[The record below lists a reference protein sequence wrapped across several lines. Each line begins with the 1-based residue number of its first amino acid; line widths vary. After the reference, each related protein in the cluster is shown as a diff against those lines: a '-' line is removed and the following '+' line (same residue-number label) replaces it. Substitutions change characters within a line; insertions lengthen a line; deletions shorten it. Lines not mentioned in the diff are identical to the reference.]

1 MAKSTQPL
9 QAPHWIDQ
17 LVTELLAWQQKHN
30 ISKLHVDDMKT
41 PSGRVHTGSLE
52 GVVYHDFFAKA
63 LTGKIGQSVTS
74 TYVFNDMDP
83 MDGLPSYLDPAEYEQ
98 HMGKPLFMIPAP
110 PLNEGGIDM
119 SLATTE
125 EIADFKSAANFGEFY
140 AKDFIHAFRKVGCT
154 QELIWSH
161 ELYQAGEMDEQIRTA
176 LDNVEELKKIYREV
190 AEYELPEK
198 WYPFQVICPQC
209 GKVGTTLTT
218 DWDGEK
224 VTFECQVEKVE
235 WAKGCGY
242 TGTISPFGGTG
253 KLLWKVDWPS
263 HWKTLGIT
271 IEGAGKDHTSAGGS
285 RDMANAICERVLK
298 IPAPF
303 DIPYEWILIRG
314 AKMSSSKGVGT
325 SAREFTELFP
335 PAVGRFLF
343 ANKHYNQV
351 LDFDPTSMAIP
362 DLFDLYDQGARIFWG
377 EEEGDARLA
386 RSFELAHYWNDT
398 NNQPPTTHFLPR
410 FRDLAKW
417 MQHPEMDLVE
427 EFAKI
432 KGSALTETE
441 KKVITDRMH
450 YAEIWVERYAPAEFQ
465 LRPSDELPT
474 EASQLTAEQ
483 KTFLETVHTVIN
495 EKDWNPAEL
504 QQHLFDLAKDTLG
517 ARQGF
522 QAIYL
527 AYLGR
532 TAGPR
537 AAWFLLSLSPGFR
550 ARRLEQI
557 RAVGQST
564 SNEYRFANL
573 TSDEVVSFDPG
584 FAQTYPSAV
593 VGVAIIKDIT
603 ITNSLPELEAA
614 KAQLFEE
621 LSGLTTEQINA
632 FPEVTSY
639 RRMYKEMGI
648 DWHSR
653 RPSPE
658 ALLRRLAQGK
668 ELYTVNSCVDAYNIA
683 VIRNRVS
690 VGAFDLS
697 AVQLPTVVRVAEGG
711 EQILLLGDTEPKIL
725 KAGEVSYFDQVGP
738 YNLDYN
744 YRDAQR
750 TMVTPQST
758 RILINVDGVYDITRH
773 QVEQTLAETIELIT
787 RFCGGTV
794 EMTGIVSTT

>member
-1 MAKSTQPL
+1 
-9 QAPHWIDQ
+9 
-17 LVTELLAWQQKHN
+17 
-30 ISKLHVDDMKT
+30 
-41 PSGRVHTGSLE
+41 
-52 GVVYHDFFAKA
+52 
-63 LTGKIGQSVTS
+63 
-74 TYVFNDMDP
+74 
-83 MDGLPSYLDPAEYEQ
+83 
-98 HMGKPLFMIPAP
+98 
-110 PLNEGGIDM
+110 
-119 SLATTE
+119 
-125 EIADFKSAANFGEFY
+125 
-140 AKDFIHAFRKVGCT
+140 
-154 QELIWSH
+154 
-161 ELYQAGEMDEQIRTA
+161 
-176 LDNVEELKKIYREV
+176 
-190 AEYELPEK
+190 
-198 WYPFQVICPQC
+198 
-209 GKVGTTLTT
+209 
-218 DWDGEK
+218 
-224 VTFECQVEKVE
+224 
-235 WAKGCGY
+235 
-242 TGTISPFGGTG
+242 
-253 KLLWKVDWPS
+253 
-263 HWKTLGIT
+263 
-271 IEGAGKDHTSAGGS
+271 
-285 RDMANAICERVLK
+285 MANAICDRVLN

-417 MQHPEMDLVE
+417 MQHPEMDLHE

-441 KKVITDRMH
+441 KAVIADRIH
-450 YAEIWVERYAPAEFQ
+450 YAEIWVNRYAPAEFQ
-465 LRPSDELPT
+465 LRPSDALPA
-474 EASQLTAEQ
+474 EASTLSAEQ
-483 KTFLETVHTVIN
+483 VTFLAKVHSIVDSQEWQPT
-495 EKDWNPAEL
+495 EL
-504 QQHLFDLAKDTLG
+504 QQRLFNVAKETLG
-517 ARQGF
+517 AREGF

-537 AAWFLLSLSPGFR
+537 AAWFLLSLTPAFR
-550 ARRLEQI
+550 AHRLEQLKTLGE
-557 RAVGQST
+557 ASSDNHQ
-564 SNEYRFANL
+564 FAEL
-573 TSDEVVSFDPG
+573 SDANVLSLSPAFTK
-584 FAQTYPSAV
+584 AYPSAV
-593 VGVAIIKDIT
+593 VGVAIISGISIT
-603 ITNSLPELEAA
+603 QSLPELEAA
-614 KAQLFEE
+614 KAE
-621 LSGLTTEQINA
+621 LVSELAGLTTDQINQ

-639 RRMYKEMGI
+639 RQMYKEMGI

-668 ELYTVNSCVDAYNIA
+668 ELYTVNTCVDAYNIA
-683 VIRNRVS
+683 VMRNRVS

-697 AVQLPTVVRVAEGG
+697 AVELPTELRVAEGG
-711 EQILLLGDTEPKIL
+711 EQILLLGDSEAKIL

-750 TMVTPQST
+750 TMVKPETT
-758 RILINVDGVYDITRH
+758 RILINVDGIHQITRQ

-787 RFCGGTV
+787 RYCGGTV
-794 EMTGIVSTT
+794 EMSGIITAR